1 MNNIYKEEQ
10 KKECK
15 ELKEAYNDVCQET
28 YKDPGKGYVKVE
40 FLSDTEDMTYME
52 NTLHH
57 LGEEVELLVAQG
69 VQLKD
74 IAILVRKN
82 SIIPLLADYFDKNTS

>member
-1 MNNIYKEEQ
+1 M
-10 KKECK
+10 
-15 ELKEAYNDVCQET
+15 CQET

-52 NTLHH
+52 NTLYH

-74 IAILVRKN
+74 IAILVRKKQKHSFN
-82 SIIPLLADYFDKNTS
+82 SRLLRQEHLLQNRIR